1 MNADQ
6 AIRRLTAG
14 AVLVVAA
21 IAAVVSFVHIEHLAV
36 MNGQTSVAAML
47 LPLSIDD
54 TVAAASLVMLRAARA
69 GLGTPRRAG
78 VAQERASVPRAA
90 GQAHRSSGIAVLKG
104 TGIERADAGIPGTG
118 RPGARPGTCQLGLPG
133 AGDTGVVS
141 GRRCPYHPAPGMGAD
156 DRVAPDPGGR
166 PKAAG

>member
-1 MNADQ
+1 MDADQ

-78 VAQERASVPRAA
+78 VAQERASGSPCRRAGPPKLRYCRPEGHRHRA
-90 GQAHRSSGIAVLKG
+90 G
-104 TGIERADAGIPGTG
+104 
-118 RPGARPGTCQLGLPG
+118 
-133 AGDTGVVS
+133 
-141 GRRCPYHPAPGMGAD
+141 
-156 DRVAPDPGGR
+156 
-166 PKAAG
+166 